1 MNSSNY
7 LIKNSSLKNHY
18 YIGTIINDEKT
29 INQLK
34 ILQNVLKN
42 KKFGI
47 ENPFQYR
54 YFYSGFIYLG
64 YIDDNIA
71 IKIANYLS
79 PLFIAITEEIGQIEC
94 EYTGFEYYHKH
105 NIHAVN
111 ILYDSKKLCDI
122 IVPYLIKFG
131 ITNFIETA
139 FEPKSSPKLF
149 IPLISI
155 NKIKNNNTDMLD
167 QNIKQLYLPKNTK
180 FYIETIDVISGV
192 PVLNNINIVSSYPLK
207 YK

>member
-1 MNSSNY
+1 MSSSNY
-7 LIKNSSLKNHY
+7 LIKNNGFKNHY

-42 KKFGI
+42 KKIGI
-47 ENPFQYR
+47 ENSFQYK

-64 YIDDNIA
+64 YIDNNIA

-105 NIHAVN
+105 NIHAIN

-122 IVPYLIKFG
+122 IIPYLIKFG
-131 ITNFIETA
+131 INNFIEM
-139 FEPKSSPKLF
+139 PIVSNIPPKLF

-155 NKIKNNNTDMLD
+155 NKNNNTDMLD
-167 QNIKQLYLPKNTK
+167 KNIKQLYLPRNKNFFIK
-180 FYIETIDVISGV
+180 TIDVISGI
-192 PVLNNINIVSSYPLK
+192 PILNNATIISSYPLK
-207 YK
+207 NN